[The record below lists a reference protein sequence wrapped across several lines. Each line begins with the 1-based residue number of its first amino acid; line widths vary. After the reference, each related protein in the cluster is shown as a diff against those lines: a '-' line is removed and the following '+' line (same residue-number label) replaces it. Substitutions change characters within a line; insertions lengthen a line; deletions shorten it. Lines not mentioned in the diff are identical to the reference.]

1 MSKNFQFCNNCGRN
15 GHLFHSCKKPI
26 SSLGIICFTFHDNKL
41 KFLLICRKDSL
52 GYVDFLR
59 GKYPIYNKLY
69 IQNLLEE
76 MTIKEKNNL
85 LTRNFSDLWNELWG
99 GFIGNQYLS
108 EEKISKNK
116 FKNMKEGVI
125 LQNNNCYNL
134 EDLIHQT
141 ENEWVEPEW
150 GFPKG
155 RRNYLESDINCA
167 IREFTEE
174 TGLTSKEF
182 TIIKNIIPLEEIFM
196 GSNFKSYK
204 HKYYLAYIKNINDI
218 TLEYQ
223 KSEVSDIGWFDVSDC
238 KKKIRPYNFE
248 RLAMFDK
255 ICKVINTYNLI

>member
-26 SSLGIICFTFHDNKL
+26 SSLGIICFTYDNNEL

-59 GKYPIYNKLY
+59 GKYPLYNKLY
-69 IQNLLEE
+69 ISNLLEE

-85 LTRNFSDLWNELWG
+85 LDKDFTTLWNNLWG
-99 GFIGNQYLS
+99 GFIGNQYIS

-116 FKNMKEGVI
+116 FQNIKEGI
-125 LQNNNCYNL
+125 LLQNNISYNL
-134 EDLIHQT
+134 ENLI
-141 ENEWVEPEW
+141 NETQHDWIEPEW

-174 TGLTSKEF
+174 TGLPSKSIN
-182 TIIKNIIPLEEIFM
+182 IIKNITPYEEIFM

-204 HKYYLAYIKNINDI
+204 HKYYLAYLKNINDI
-218 TLEYQ
+218 DLSYQ
-223 KSEVSDIGWFDVSDC
+223 KSEVSQIGWCSIDEC
-238 KKKIRPYNFE
+238 KKKIRPYNLE
-248 RLAMFDK
+248 RLALFDK
-255 ICKVINTYNLI
+255 ICHVIKTYNLI